1 VCKPRDGLRR
11 WGTSPA
17 SLHFAKIPPT
27 QGAFPEAGF
36 VVLNPALGENPQV
49 IPQLDHVGPGQPIG
63 SYMCLWLPVVVVSG
77 VGRGV
82 VVGQRAGRLVIFTS
96 EPGSPSQQAL
106 TSLGF

>member
-1 VCKPRDGLRR
+1 
-11 WGTSPA
+11 
-17 SLHFAKIPPT
+17 
-27 QGAFPEAGF
+27 
-36 VVLNPALGENPQV
+36 
-49 IPQLDHVGPGQPIG
+49 
-63 SYMCLWLPVVVVSG
+63 VVSG